1 VAGSTPTTRPPR
13 SRGTAKNERTRGYGE
28 VDQVGS
34 EHATGSKHASH
45 LGDEGSGGERL
56 GNHAVV

>member
-1 VAGSTPTTRPPR
+1 MPTTRLPK
-13 SRGTAKNERTRGYGE
+13 SRAAATNERTRGYGE

-45 LGDEGSGGERL
+45 LGDEGSGDERL
-56 GNHAVV
+56 GNHAVVS